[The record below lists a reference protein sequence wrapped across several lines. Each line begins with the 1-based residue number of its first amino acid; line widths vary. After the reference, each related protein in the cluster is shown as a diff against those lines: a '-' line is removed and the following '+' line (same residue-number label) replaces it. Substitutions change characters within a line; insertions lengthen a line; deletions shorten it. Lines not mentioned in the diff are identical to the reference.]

1 MARKRNRISL
11 NFEGFEELYYK
22 LDSLQGDL
30 KKVTEEALIKSH
42 QVVTPKIEKC
52 MSKLPA
58 KGKYSTGE
66 TKASIRKV
74 EKVEWEGMKAY
85 IPVGFEFEKS
95 GMKSI
100 FLIYGTPRMKPVSGL
115 KSAIYGSKTQK
126 EVGAV
131 QEEVLQKAIRE
142 LMGD

>member
-1 MARKRNRISL
+1 MSKNKLTL
-11 NFEGFEELYYK
+11 NFKGFETLYYK

-42 QVVTPKIEKC
+42 RVVTPKIEQC

-58 KGKYSTGE
+58 HGKYSTGE

-85 IPVGFEFEKS
+85 IPIGFEFDKS

-100 FLIYGTPRMKPVSGL
+100 FLIYGTPKMKPVSGL
-115 KSAIYGSKTQK
+115 KSAIYGSKTKKEVGEVQK
-126 EVGAV
+126 EV
-131 QEEVLQKAIRE
+131 LQNAIKE
-142 LMGD
+142 LTGD

>member
-1 MARKRNRISL
+1 
-11 NFEGFEELYYK
+11 
-22 LDSLQGDL
+22 
-30 KKVTEEALIKSH
+30 
-42 QVVTPKIEKC
+42 
-52 MSKLPA
+52 
-58 KGKYSTGE
+58 
-66 TKASIRKV
+66 
-74 EKVEWEGMKAY
+74 MKAY

-131 QEEVLQKAIRE
+131 QEEVLQRAIRE

>member
-1 MARKRNRISL
+1 MPKNRLTL
-11 NFEGFEELYYK
+11 NFKGFEELYYK

-42 QVVTPKIEKC
+42 KVVTPKIEQC
-52 MSKLPA
+52 MNKLPA
-58 KGKYSTGE
+58 HGKYSTGE
-66 TKASIRKV
+66 TKASIRKI
-74 EKVEWEGMKAY
+74 EKVEWEGAKAY
-85 IPVGFEFEKS
+85 IQVGFEFEKS

-126 EVGAV
+126 EIGEV
-131 QEEVLQKAIRE
+131 QKKVLQNAIDE
-142 LMGD
+142 LIGG

>member
-1 MARKRNRISL
+1 MAKRNRISL
-11 NFEGFEELYYK
+11 NFKGFEELYYK

-30 KKVTEEALIKSH
+30 EKVTEEALIKSH
-42 QVVTPKIEKC
+42 QVVTPKIEHC

-66 TKASIRKV
+66 TKESIRKV
-74 EKVEWEGMKAY
+74 EKVEWEGMKAF

-100 FLIYGTPRMKPVSGL
+100 FLIYGTPRMKPVNGL

-131 QEEVLQKAIRE
+131 QEEVLQKAIHE

>member
-1 MARKRNRISL
+1 MPKNRLTL
-11 NFEGFEELYYK
+11 NFKGFEELYYK

-42 QVVTPKIEKC
+42 KVVTPKIEQC

-66 TKASIRKV
+66 TKLSICKT
-74 EKVEWEGMKAY
+74 EKVEWQGMKAY
-85 IPVGFEFEKS
+85 IPVGFEFDKS

-115 KSAIYGSKTQK
+115 KNAIYGSKTQK
-126 EVGAV
+126 EVGKV
-131 QEEVLQKAIRE
+131 QEEVLQRAIRKI
-142 LMGD
+142 MGD